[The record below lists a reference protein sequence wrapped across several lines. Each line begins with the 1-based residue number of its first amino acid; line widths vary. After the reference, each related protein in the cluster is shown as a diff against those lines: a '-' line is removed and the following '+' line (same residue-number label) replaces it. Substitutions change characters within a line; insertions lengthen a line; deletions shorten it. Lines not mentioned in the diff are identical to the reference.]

1 MFPQFCGA
9 AFLEYKW
16 LALTVTTI
24 GVLMVGID
32 TRIVIIGLPQV
43 SEQLHADIEQAIWIT
58 QAYVLTN
65 TLMLSLIGRLGD
77 IFGRVKIYTYGFAIF
92 TIGSAL
98 TSIGTDPT
106 EVILFRG
113 IQGIGAALVFTNSI
127 AILTDA
133 APRRQL
139 GLFLGIN
146 QIAFRAG
153 ALLGLTLSG
162 LILSFLDWRALFYIN
177 IPIGIFGTL
186 WARRQL
192 KETALL
198 DTNRKIDWIGFGL
211 FTAFLFCLMVG
222 LTFGAYGTSGLTYS
236 YALLVGAVVFIA
248 IFVGYE
254 RRAKYPLIYLRVFK
268 IRQVSGGLFALL
280 FNIITWTAVLLLLS
294 LQFQLVDNLSPL
306 QAGLRILPFEIA
318 FLAVGPLS
326 GRLADK
332 YGQTQFIL
340 TGLTISTIALF
351 LFSTTGQA
359 TPYFT
364 LIVYMVLLGVGTG
377 LFVAP
382 NLRAVMSSVP
392 VERHG
397 IGSALFTLFLN
408 IGLTVSLNLT
418 VLIMSL
424 TAPYNL
430 ITQIISSVNPAAIPA
445 AGRTLFVDSLKNTYF
460 AFAIIN
466 ALALIPAIIGGRT
479 KTEKAD
485 EPITEIG

>member
-1 MFPQFCGA
+1 M
-9 AFLEYKW
+9 EYKW

-43 SEQLHADIEQAIWIT
+43 SAQLGADIEQAIWIT

-98 TSIGTDPT
+98 TSIGQNPS
-106 EVILFRG
+106 EVIFFRG

-198 DTNRKIDWIGFGL
+198 DKNRKIDWIGFVF

-222 LTFGAYGTSGLTYS
+222 LTFAAYGSSGFTTA
-236 YALLVGAVVFIA
+236 YALLIGAAAFMAVFVA
-248 IFVGYE
+248 YE
-254 RRAKYPLIYLRVFK
+254 RKAKYPLIYLRVFR

-306 QAGLRILPFEIA
+306 DAGLRILPFEIA

-326 GRLADK
+326 GKLADK

-340 TGLTISTIALF
+340 TGLILTTVALL
-351 LFSTTGQA
+351 LFSTTGQGTA
-359 TPYFT
+359 YVV
-364 LIVYMVLLGVGTG
+364 LSVYMVILGVGTG

-392 VERHG
+392 IERHG

-418 VLIMSL
+418 VVIMSL
-424 TAPYNL
+424 TAPYDL
-430 ITQIISSVNPAAIPA
+430 ITQILAAVNPQSIPA
-445 AGRTLFVDSLKNTYF
+445 GGIALFVASLKNTYF

-466 ALALIPAIIGGRT
+466 SIAIIPALIGGRIR
-479 KTEKAD
+479 KTD
-485 EPITEIG
+485 NTEPITEVG

>member
-1 MFPQFCGA
+1 
-9 AFLEYKW
+9 
-16 LALTVTTI
+16 
-24 GVLMVGID
+24 MVGID

-43 SEQLHADIEQAIWIT
+43 SEQLGADIEQAIWIT
-58 QAYVLTN
+58 QAYTLTN

-77 IFGRVKIYTYGFAIF
+77 IFGRVRIYMYGFAIF

-98 TSIGTDPT
+98 TSLGTDPS

-186 WARRQL
+186 WARHAL

-198 DTNRKIDWIGFGL
+198 DKNRKIDWIGFIL

-222 LTFGAYGTSGLTYS
+222 LTFAAYGSSGLTYAYS
-236 YALLVGAVVFIA
+236 LLAASAAFIA
-248 IFVGYE
+248 AFLLYE
-254 RRAKYPLIYLRVFK
+254 RKAQYPLIYLRVFR

-294 LQFQLVDNLSPL
+294 LQFQLVNNQSPL
-306 QAGLRILPFEIA
+306 EAGLRILPFEIA
-318 FLAVGPLS
+318 FLAIGPLS
-326 GRLADK
+326 GKLADK
-332 YGQTQFIL
+332 YGQSQFTI
-340 TGLTISTIALF
+340 TGLILSTVALL
-351 LFSTTGQA
+351 LFSTTDQN
-359 TPYFT
+359 TPY
-364 LIVYMVLLGVGTG
+364 LILSIYMVLLGVGTG

-392 VERHG
+392 TERHG
-397 IGSALFTLFLN
+397 VGSALFTLFLN

-418 VLIMSL
+418 VVIMSL
-424 TAPYNL
+424 TAPYDL
-430 ITQIISSVNPAAIPA
+430 ITQIISAVNPQSITA
-445 AGRTLFVDSLKNTYF
+445 AGRELFVASLKNTYF

-466 ALALIPAIIGGRT
+466 SIALIPAIIGGRIKRT
-479 KTEKAD
+479 DTSGGPTVEA
-485 EPITEIG
+485 G

>member
-1 MFPQFCGA
+1 LFGA
-9 AFLEYKW
+9 VFLEYKW

-24 GVLMVGID
+24 GVLMVGLD

-43 SEQLHADIEQAIWIT
+43 SEQLGADIEQAIWIT

-92 TIGSAL
+92 TVGSAL
-98 TSIGTDPT
+98 TSIGTNPS
-106 EVILFRG
+106 EVIFFRG
-113 IQGIGAALVFTNSI
+113 VQGIGAALVFTNSI
-127 AILTDA
+127 AILADA

-139 GLFLGIN
+139 GMFLGIN

-186 WARRQL
+186 WAHRVL

-198 DTNRKIDWIGFGL
+198 DKNRKIDWIGFVL

-222 LTFGAYGTSGLTYS
+222 LTFAAYGTSGLTRAYV
-236 YALLVGAVVFIA
+236 LLISAAVLIA
-248 IFVGYE
+248 AFVAYE
-254 RRAKYPLIYLRVFK
+254 RQAKYPLIYLRVFR

-280 FNIITWTAVLLLLS
+280 FNIMTWTAVLLLLS

-306 QAGLRILPFEIA
+306 EAGLRILPFEIA

-326 GRLADK
+326 GKLADK

-340 TGLTISTIALF
+340 SGLILSTVALY
-351 LFSTTGQA
+351 LFSTTEQG
-359 TPYFT
+359 TPFLT
-364 LIVYMVLLGVGTG
+364 LSVYMVLLGVGTG

-392 VERHG
+392 IERHG

-418 VLIMSL
+418 VVILSL
-424 TAPYNL
+424 TAPYDL
-430 ITQIISSVNPAAIPA
+430 ITQIISAANPTSISTAERA
-445 AGRTLFVDSLKNTYF
+445 LFVASLKNTYF
-460 AFAIIN
+460 AFAVIN
-466 ALALIPAIIGGRT
+466 SIAIIPALIGGRIK
-479 KTEKAD
+479 KTEKSD
-485 EPITEIG
+485 LPTTEQG

>member
-1 MFPQFCGA
+1 
-9 AFLEYKW
+9 
-16 LALTVTTI
+16 
-24 GVLMVGID
+24 MVGID

-43 SEQLHADIEQAIWIT
+43 SEQLGADIEQAIWIT

-98 TSIGTDPT
+98 TSIGQNPS
-106 EVILFRG
+106 EVIFFRG
-113 IQGIGAALVFTNSI
+113 VQGIGAALVFTNSI
-127 AILTDA
+127 AILSDA

-162 LILSFLDWRALFYIN
+162 LILSFLDWRALFYVN

-198 DTNRKIDWIGFGL
+198 DTNRKIDWSGFAL
-211 FTAFLFCLMVG
+211 FTAFLFCFMVG
-222 LTFGAYGTSGLTYS
+222 LTFAAYGSSGLTRA
-236 YALLVGAVVFIA
+236 YALLISSALLIAVFIA
-248 IFVGYE
+248 YE
-254 RRAKYPLIYLRVFK
+254 RKAKYPLIYLRVFR

-294 LQFQLVDNLSPL
+294 LQFQLVDNFSPL
-306 QAGLRILPFEIA
+306 QAGLRILPFEFA

-332 YGQTQFIL
+332 YGQTQFTL
-340 TGLTISTIALF
+340 TGLSLSTVSLF

-359 TPYFT
+359 TPYVV
-364 LIVYMVLLGVGTG
+364 LAVYMVLLGVGTG

-382 NLRAVMSSVP
+382 NLRAIMSAVP
-392 VERHG
+392 AERHG

-418 VLIMSL
+418 VVIMSL
-424 TAPYNL
+424 TAPYDL
-430 ITQIISSVNPAAIPA
+430 ITQILAAVNPASIPS
-445 AGRTLFVDSLKNTYF
+445 AGIALFVASLKNTYF

-466 ALALIPAIIGGRT
+466 AIAIIPAVIGGRIK
-479 KTEKAD
+479 KTD
-485 EPITEIG
+485 NTEPITEAG

>member
-1 MFPQFCGA
+1 M
-9 AFLEYKW
+9 EYKW

-43 SEQLHADIEQAIWIT
+43 SVQLGADIEQAIWIT
-58 QAYVLTN
+58 QAYTLTN

-77 IFGRVKIYTYGFAIF
+77 MFGRVKIYMYGFAIF

-98 TSIGTDPT
+98 TSIGTNPT

-113 IQGIGAALVFTNSI
+113 VQGIGAALVFTNSI
-127 AILTDA
+127 AILTDT

-186 WARRQL
+186 WARHTL

-198 DTNRKIDWIGFGL
+198 DKNRNIDWIGFIL

-222 LTFGAYGTSGLTYS
+222 LTYAAYGSSGLSYS
-236 YALLVGAVVFIA
+236 YALLAASVAFVVVFLA
-248 IFVGYE
+248 YE
-254 RRAKYPLIYLRVFK
+254 RKAKYPLIYLRVFR
-268 IRQVSGGLFALL
+268 ISQVSGGLFALL
-280 FNIITWTAVLLLLS
+280 LNIITWTAVLLLLS
-294 LQFQLVDNLSPL
+294 LQFQLVNNLSPL
-306 QAGLRILPFEIA
+306 EAGLRILPFEIA

-332 YGQTQFIL
+332 YGQSQFTI
-340 TGLTISTIALF
+340 TGLILSTIALF
-351 LFSTTGQA
+351 LFSTTDQN
-359 TPYFT
+359 TSYSV
-364 LIVYMVLLGVGTG
+364 LSIYMVMLGVGTG

-392 VERHG
+392 PERHG
-397 IGSALFTLFLN
+397 VGSALFILFLN

-424 TAPYNL
+424 TAPYDL
-430 ITQIISSVNPAAIPA
+430 ITKIISAVDPQSIST
-445 AGRTLFVDSLKNTYF
+445 AGRLLFIDSLKNTYF

-466 ALALIPAIIGGRT
+466 ALALIPAIIGGRIKRT
-479 KTEKAD
+479 D
-485 EPITEIG
+485 DSGEPTAAG

>member
-1 MFPQFCGA
+1 
-9 AFLEYKW
+9 
-16 LALTVTTI
+16 VTTI

-43 SEQLHADIEQAIWIT
+43 SEQLGADIEQAIWIT

-92 TIGSAL
+92 TVGSAL
-98 TSIGTDPT
+98 TSIGMNPS
-106 EVILFRG
+106 EVIFFRG

-186 WARRQL
+186 WAKRQL

-198 DTNRKIDWIGFGL
+198 DTNRKIDWIGFAF

-222 LTFGAYGTSGLTYS
+222 LTFAAYGSSGLNTA
-236 YALLVGAVVFIA
+236 YALLISAAALITVFIA
-248 IFVGYE
+248 YE
-254 RRAKYPLIYLRVFK
+254 RKAKYPLIYLGVFK

-306 QAGLRILPFEIA
+306 EAGLRILPFEIA

-326 GRLADK
+326 GKLADK
-332 YGQTQFIL
+332 YGQTQFTL
-340 TGLTISTIALF
+340 TGLILSTAALF
-351 LFSTTGQA
+351 LFSTTGQG
-359 TPYFT
+359 TPYVT
-364 LIVYMVLLGVGTG
+364 LSIYMVLLGVGTG

-382 NLRAVMSSVP
+382 NLRAIMSSVP
-392 VERHG
+392 TERHG

-424 TAPYNL
+424 TAPYDL
-430 ITQIISSVNPAAIPA
+430 ITQIISAVNPATIPA
-445 AGRTLFVDSLKNTYF
+445 AGKALFVASLKNTYF

-466 ALALIPAIIGGRT
+466 AIAIIPALIGGRIK
-479 KTEKAD
+479 KTNNA
-485 EPITEIG
+485 EPTAEGG

>member
-1 MFPQFCGA
+1 MNP
-9 AFLEYKW
+9 
-16 LALTVTTI
+16 
-24 GVLMVGID
+24 
-32 TRIVIIGLPQV
+32 
-43 SEQLHADIEQAIWIT
+43 S
-58 QAYVLTN
+58 
-65 TLMLSLIGRLGD
+65 
-77 IFGRVKIYTYGFAIF
+77 
-92 TIGSAL
+92 
-98 TSIGTDPT
+98 
-106 EVILFRG
+106 EVIFFRG

-127 AILTDA
+127 AILSDA
-133 APRRQL
+133 APRREL

-198 DTNRKIDWIGFGL
+198 DTNRRIDWIGFVL

-222 LTFGAYGTSGLTYS
+222 LTFAAYGTSGLTTA
-236 YALLVGAVVFIA
+236 YALLIGAVVFIA
-248 IFVGYE
+248 VFIGYE
-254 RRAKYPLIYLRVFK
+254 RKAKYPLIYLRVFR

-306 QAGLRILPFEIA
+306 EAGLRILPFEIA

-326 GRLADK
+326 GKLADK
-332 YGQTQFIL
+332 YGQTQFTL
-340 TGLTISTIALF
+340 TGLILSTAALF
-351 LFSTTGQA
+351 LFSTTGQG
-359 TPYFT
+359 TPY
-364 LIVYMVLLGVGTG
+364 LVLAIYMVLLGVGTG

-392 VERHG
+392 TERHG
-397 IGSALFTLFLN
+397 IGSALFILFLN

-430 ITQIISSVNPAAIPA
+430 ITQIISSVNPASIPA
-445 AGRTLFVDSLKNTYF
+445 AGRALFVASLKNTYF

-466 ALALIPAIIGGRT
+466 AIAIIPALIGGRIK
-479 KTEKAD
+479 KTD
-485 EPITEIG
+485 NTQSITELG